1 MKQAKEMGYMGYM
14 VSVSVSVSVCKEG
27 GNTAVYRC
35 T

>member
-14 VSVSVSVSVCKEG
+14 VSVRVCKEG
-27 GNTAVYRC
+27 GNTTVYRC

>member
-1 MKQAKEMGYMGYM
+1 MKQAKEMGYM
-14 VSVSVSVSVCKEG
+14 VSVSVSVRVCKEG

>member
-14 VSVSVSVSVCKEG
+14 VSVCKEG
-27 GNTAVYRC
+27 GTTAVYRC

>member
-1 MKQAKEMGYMGYM
+1 MKQAKEMGYM

-27 GNTAVYRC
+27 GTTAVYRC